1 MLTFKA
7 KLKEYMRTLDKQLIL
22 MLDTKEEMP
31 EDELIKLLNTDKG
44 IKVQMSVWREPRSIN
59 ANNYAWVLMDEI
71 AKKTRSTKELVY
83 RNIIA
88 RVGVFEILPIKN
100 EAVNNFIGKW
110 ESRGLGWVCEVMRDS
125 KIQGYTNVIAYY
137 GSSVYNTKEMSRLI
151 DEIVHDAQELGIQT
165 KTPQEIAEL
174 KSLWEQ
180 YEVNNTGK

>member
-7 KLKEYMRTLDKQLIL
+7 KLKDYMRTLDKQLIL

-44 IKVQMSVWREPRSIN
+44 VKVQLSVWREARSLN
-59 ANNYAWVLMDEI
+59 ANSYAWVLLDEI

-83 RNIIA
+83 RDIIA

-100 EAVNNFIGKW
+100 EAVNNFIDKW
-110 ESRGLGWVCEVMRDS
+110 ESRGLGWVCNIMRDS
-125 KIQGYTNVIAYY
+125 KIPNYTNVIAYY

-151 DEIVHDAQELGIQT
+151 DEVVQEAQALGIQT
-165 KTPQEIAEL
+165 IKDIEIKDL
-174 KSLWEQ
+174 MDKWEKDN
-180 YEVNNTGK
+180 VKN

>member
-7 KLKEYMRTLDKQLIL
+7 KLKDYMRTLDKQLIL

-44 IKVQMSVWREPRSIN
+44 VKVQLSVWREARSIN

-71 AKKTRSTKELVY
+71 AKKTRSTKELIY
-83 RNIIA
+83 RDIIA

-100 EAVNNFIGKW
+100 EAVNNFIDKW

-165 KTPQEIAEL
+165 IKDIEIKDL
-174 KSLWEQ
+174 MDKWEKDN
-180 YEVNNTGK
+180 VKN